1 MHIMEGYLEP
11 VWCAVWF
18 AVMIPFFIVGIMK
31 LRKILREH
39 PDQKMTVAL
48 SGAFIFLISSL
59 KLPSVTGSSAH
70 PTGTGIAVVFYGV
83 GVCAVLSTIVLVF
96 QALLLAHG
104 GFTTLGANCV
114 SMGIIGPFF
123 GLILWKILRSAK
135 AGVFVSMFVAASVAD
150 LMTYVVTAIQ
160 MTLNVVTANGADFVS
175 SFVDF
180 MSVYAVTQVPL
191 AIIEGIV
198 LAMFAQYLSTARP
211 DLFAIA
217 DANSL
222 NPFKKDDFS
231 SKGA

>member
-135 AGVFVSMFVAASVAD
+135 AGVFVSMLVAASVAD

>member
-18 AVMIPFFIVGIMK
+18 AVMIPFFVVGIMK

-123 GLILWKILRSAK
+123 GLIIWKILRSAK
-135 AGVFVSMFVAASVAD
+135 AGVFVSMFAAASIAD

-160 MTLNVVTANGADFVS
+160 MTLNVVTANGADFMS

-211 DLFAIA
+211 DLFSIA
-217 DANSL
+217 DSNSM
-222 NPFKKDDFS
+222 NPFKKSDFS
-231 SKGA
+231 SKEA